1 MSNLKEKWL
10 SMSKREKA
18 NLISGVVLW
27 ILAIAYVVVM
37 SLAPS
42 IWPNETIAT
51 SLTLSIPMTGGFDDV
66 WPRILGSIYYIC
78 LSMGIANALN
88 LTLRLP
94 KRVSPKTKTMLSLL
108 ASFARYAGLIV
119 AVLLVIAVWGVNSTA
134 LLVSA
139 GIIAL
144 IIGLGAQSLISDII
158 AGLNIVFESEFKV
171 GDIVVIDDYRGTV
184 QEIGLTTT
192 KLVDLSGNVK
202 TINNSHITTVVNLS
216 ENPSIAAAV
225 VTIDYN
231 ENLPNVEKLIREHL
245 SELKSNIP
253 QMVGEPEYLGV
264 SALSASSVDLK
275 VICHCQEVDR
285 FDVERALNRELYLLF
300 VNNGVDIPFN
310 QLSLSYRDPSE
321 KKENPKSAAKPAQNS
336 ENE

>member
-1 MSNLKEKWL
+1 MPKEQ
-10 SMSKREKA
+10 RV
-18 NLISGVVLW
+18 NLIAGVILW
-27 ILAIAYVVVM
+27 LLGLAYVIVM
-37 SLAPS
+37 SILT
-42 IWPNETIAT
+42 IIYEGETIAT
-51 SLTLSIPMTGGFDDV
+51 CLNLSVAMTGGFDDV

-78 LSMGIANALN
+78 LCMGIANALN
-88 LTLRLP
+88 LILRLP
-94 KRVSPKTKTMLSLL
+94 KRVSSKTKTTLSLL

-119 AVLLVIAVWGVNSTA
+119 SILLVIAVWGVNSTA

-171 GDIVVIDDYRGTV
+171 GDIVVIDDYYGTV
-184 QEIGLTTT
+184 TEIGLTTT
-192 KLVDLSGNVK
+192 KIVDLSGNVK

-216 ENPSIAAAV
+216 ENPSLALAV
-225 VTIDYN
+225 ITIDYN
-231 ENLPNVEKLIREHL
+231 ENLPRVEEIIRSNLNEI
-245 SELKSNIP
+245 KANIP
-253 QMVGEPEYLGV
+253 QMVGDPEYLGV

-275 VICHCQEVDR
+275 IACHCDEKDR
-285 FDVERALNRELYLLF
+285 FVVERALNRELYLLF

-310 QLSLSYRDPSE
+310 QISLSYRDPSE

-336 ENE
+336 EN

>member
-1 MSNLKEKWL
+1 MPNLKEKWL
-10 SMSKREKA
+10 SMSKKDKA
-18 NLISGVVLW
+18 NLISGIILW
-27 ILAIAYVVVM
+27 IVAIAYVVVM
-37 SLAPS
+37 SLAPT

-51 SLTLSIPMTGGFDDV
+51 SLTLSVPMTGDFDDV

-88 LTLRLP
+88 LILRLP
-94 KRVSPKTKTMLSLL
+94 KNVSPKTKTMLSLL

-119 AVLLVIAVWGVNSTA
+119 AALLVIAVWGVNSTA

-216 ENPSIAAAV
+216 ENPSVAAAV

-264 SALSASSVDLK
+264 SSLSASSVDLK

-321 KKENPKSAAKPAQNS
+321 KKENTKSAAKPAQNS
-336 ENE
+336 EN

>member
-10 SMSKREKA
+10 SMSKKDKA
-18 NLISGVVLW
+18 NLISGIILW
-27 ILAIAYVVVM
+27 IVAIAYVVVM
-37 SLAPS
+37 SLAPT
-42 IWPNETIAT
+42 IWAKKTIAT
-51 SLTLSIPMTGGFDDV
+51 SLALSVPMTGGFDDV

-88 LTLRLP
+88 LILRLP
-94 KRVSPKTKTMLSLL
+94 KNVSPKTKTMLSLL

-119 AVLLVIAVWGVNSTA
+119 SVLLVIAVWGVNSTA

-216 ENPSIAAAV
+216 ENPSVAAAV

-264 SALSASSVDLK
+264 SSLSASSVDLK

-300 VNNGVDIPFN
+300 VNNGIDIPFN

-321 KKENPKSAAKPAQNS
+321 KKENTKSAAKPAQNS
-336 ENE
+336 EN

>member
-1 MSNLKEKWL
+1 MPNLKEKWL
-10 SMSKREKA
+10 SMSKKDKA
-18 NLISGVVLW
+18 NLISGIILW
-27 ILAIAYVVVM
+27 IFAIAYVVVM
-37 SLAPS
+37 SLAPT

-51 SLTLSIPMTGGFDDV
+51 SLTLSVPMTGDFDDV

-88 LTLRLP
+88 LILRLP
-94 KRVSPKTKTMLSLL
+94 KNVSPKTKTMLSLL

-119 AVLLVIAVWGVNSTA
+119 AALLVIAVWGVNSTA

-216 ENPSIAAAV
+216 ENPSVAAAV

-264 SALSASSVDLK
+264 SSLSASSVDLK

-321 KKENPKSAAKPAQNS
+321 KKENTKSAAKPAQNS
-336 ENE
+336 EN

>member
-1 MSNLKEKWL
+1 
-10 SMSKREKA
+10 MSKREKA
-18 NLISGVVLW
+18 SLISGVILW

-42 IWPNETIAT
+42 IWSNERIAT

-88 LTLRLP
+88 LILRLP

-119 AVLLVIAVWGVNSTA
+119 AVLLVIAVWGVNST
-134 LLVSA
+134 
-139 GIIAL
+139 AL

-321 KKENPKSAAKPAQNS
+321 KKENKKPAAKPAQNS

>member
-10 SMSKREKA
+10 SMSKREKV
-18 NLISGVVLW
+18 NLISGIILW
-27 ILAIAYVVVM
+27 IVAITYVVIM
-37 SLAPS
+37 SLAPT
-42 IWPNETIAT
+42 IWPNKAIAT
-51 SLTLSIPMTGGFDDV
+51 SLALSVPMTGGFDDV

-88 LTLRLP
+88 LILRLP
-94 KRVSPKTKTMLSLL
+94 KNVSPKTKTMLSLL

-216 ENPSIAAAV
+216 ENPSVAAAV

-321 KKENPKSAAKPAQNS
+321 KKENKKPAAKPAQNS
-336 ENE
+336 DK